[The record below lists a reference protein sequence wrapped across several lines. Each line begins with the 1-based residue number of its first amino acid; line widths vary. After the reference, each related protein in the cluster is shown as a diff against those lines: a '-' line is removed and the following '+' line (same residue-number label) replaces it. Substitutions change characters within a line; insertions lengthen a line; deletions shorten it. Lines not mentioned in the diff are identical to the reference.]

1 LLLIEVPG
9 APGPAVGSASAKW
22 GVPGAVRPAELGF
35 PRSSVLLMSALQ
47 GGTMQLRAYQN
58 DQVSDLREG
67 IRQQF
72 LVQMLMS
79 PTGSGKTEVAK

>member
-1 LLLIEVPG
+1 
-9 APGPAVGSASAKW
+9 
-22 GVPGAVRPAELGF
+22 
-35 PRSSVLLMSALQ
+35 
-47 GGTMQLRAYQN
+47 MQLRAYQN